1 MSSTYGASW
10 LTKVADEQY
19 GDNADI
25 VHKFGRNTAVGTS
38 FVPVAFGGIYPTPQ
52 VGSATQLR
60 IKAGGDANDDAAGT
74 GAREV
79 TLIGLDAN
87 GNEITEAIATNG
99 ISASSATTNSFI
111 RLYRA
116 YVSASGTYATASAGS
131 HAASITIENSAGGT
145 DWATIDATDFPLGQT
160 EIAVYSVPTGKKC
173 FLMSAFVFAD
183 STKTTNVVCFQRE
196 DILQTAAPYTAM
208 REVFEITSGG
218 GGSEYIPRGIVG
230 PFDGPCDIGFLAKVN
245 TGTAEVDIDF
255 ELLVVDV

>member
-38 FVPVAFGGIYPTPQ
+38 FVPVTFGGVYPTPQ

-87 GNEITEAIATNG
+87 GDEVTEAIATAG
-99 ISASSATTNSFI
+99 ASASSATTNSFI

-145 DWATIDATDFPLGQT
+145 DWLTIDAAAFPLAQSEVG
-160 EIAVYSVPTGKKC
+160 AYSVAAGKKAYV
-173 FLMSAFVFAD
+173 FSAYAATDSSKSTDIVF
-183 STKTTNVVCFQRE
+183 FQRTS
-196 DILQTAAPYTAM
+196 ILQTAEPYDAM
-208 REVFEITSGG
+208 RVVFDIKSTEAFVDFA
-218 GGSEYIPRGIVG
+218 PRAPLG
-230 PFDGPCDIGFLAKVN
+230 PFVGPCDLGFMAKVSS
-245 TGTAEVDIDF
+245 TTSEVSVDF
-255 ELLVVDV
+255 ELLVVDA